1 MSPFWVLMGIWRR
14 TLQFQNLCDSH
25 PFHSTSI
32 GHPIP
37 ETRLYQT
44 LTLKLQG
51 QGRRCGQ
58 RARSYS
64 WPSILSIRFLF
75 ISHQSDQQFLR
86 YSYFEIY
93 SLKHPKS
100 RSWVRSMVKV
110 PIYTQYPTDA
120 LPFFHINPTNHSWDM
135 AKIAFDL
142 EKTHLKILKKIAKI
156 TVFHRTSPKSN
167 HDKGNMATTF
177 YSDWM
182 SGFYFIIQTSKFFAN
197 WCHSHDLGSRS
208 WKGHPVHFYRLIYL
222 LSQISK
228 I

>member
-1 MSPFWVLMGIWRR
+1 MWSKGKIIQLAQYPI
-14 TLQFQNLCDSH
+14 NLL
-25 PFHSTSI
+25 PFHFTSI
-32 GHPIP
+32 RPTIP
-37 ETRLYQT
+37 EIQLFWN
-44 LTLKLQG
+44 LT
-51 QGRRCGQ
+51 
-58 RARSYS
+58 
-64 WPSILSIRFLF
+64 
-75 ISHQSDQQFLR
+75 
-86 YSYFEIY
+86 
-93 SLKHPKS
+93 LKHPKS

-156 TVFHRTSPKSN
+156 TVFHKTSPKSN

-177 YSDWM
+177 CSDWM

-228 I
+228 N